1 LPERRRAHQRKRG
14 DAGKP
19 KRGVDHD
26 AFLLAALFQAFRAVL
41 EHFHTTAKQ
50 RSLRLR
56 HQGLRVC
63 AFQ

>member
-1 LPERRRAHQRKRG
+1 LS
-14 DAGKP
+14 
-19 KRGVDHD
+19 
-26 AFLLAALFQAFRAVL
+26 QAFRAVV

-50 RSLRLR
+50 RSPRLW